1 MLNKMGVMTVH
12 HSWMRF
18 TTASK
23 GPRDCLLAA
32 LAQAVA
38 AASLPWFWLHPLM
51 PMLAV
56 FTMSNFMSSKHGVM
70 AYFGKGK
77 QRPNHLTVTVS
88 KKGKKF
94 PINTCANGDEY
105 TMNVW

>member
-51 PMLAV
+51 PVLAV
-56 FTMSNFMSSKHGVM
+56 FTMSYFMSSISTGQWLIL
-70 AYFGKGK
+70 GKE
-77 QRPNHLTVTVS
+77 NTDLT
-88 KKGKKF
+88 
-94 PINTCANGDEY
+94 I
-105 TMNVW
+105 